1 MGEAAKWRLGRQSR
15 VPGMHGGGPVRLF
28 GSAAPRVG
36 RGEEEAL
43 LWRAGAGC
51 PKLVTVLATSVP
63 LWGSDVLSLGSKGGD
78 FLGRGV
84 LRSGLLSVHT
94 VSCVPCLGPLPSPV
108 DSPPSWGPTLVNT
121 LLCLSCST
129 GR

>member
-15 VPGMHGGGPVRLF
+15 VPGMHGGGPVWLF

-63 LWGSDVLSLGSKGGD
+63 LWGSDVLSLRSKGGD

-84 LRSGLLSVHT
+84 LGSGLLSVHT
-94 VSCVPCLGPLPSPV
+94 DCFLCPLPWPLALSSRFSSILGPYPCKHS
-108 DSPPSWGPTLVNT
+108 LVLV
-121 LLCLSCST
+121 LLNW
-129 GR
+129 